1 MAEPAPS
8 SPSSGPNNGFA
19 GRVRGASIS
28 LINANPQLGMWQAA
42 GTAIA
47 QAPNLTELRDAES
60 GGDNITFNAQGHSAR
75 FAVHDPDGELTLL
88 RSNTRRPTF
97 TTPNF
102 VNTPAEELVIIADVD
117 EPTREVA
124 ASSSE
129 HHPHAHCNLREK
141 HRHLRQRRRSLYE
154 EHKGD
159 VKEKWGPTIL
169 NGLKAFW
176 KFFKTPAGFVITLY
190 CLNIVAWG
198 AMLFFLLL
206 KAAPAMNHP
215 SADDD
220 NSPRKKWLEIDS
232 QILNALFCVTAFGL
246 APWRFRDLYL
256 FFRAVHCKDRPAMLK
271 LADQNKSWFRPP
283 AWATEGVTEASE
295 TTSAGIVRSATFTG
309 EIAPPTPVWKLGFTI
324 RMMVLNTFL
333 QVALCYFMWG
343 YNRFDRPTWATGTF
357 IGIGC
362 GVGQ

>member
-1 MAEPAPS
+1 MAELALS
-8 SPSSGPNNGFA
+8 SLSSGPNNSFVGC
-19 GRVRGASIS
+19 VRGAFIP

-60 GGDNITFNAQGHSAR
+60 GGENIAFNAQGHSVR
-75 FAVHDPDGELTLL
+75 FAVRDPDGELTLV
-88 RSNTRRPTF
+88 RSNTRRPTL

-102 VNTPAEELVIIADVD
+102 DSTPGEEPVLFADVD
-117 EPTREVA
+117 ESTREVA

-129 HHPHAHCNLREK
+129 HHPHSHWNLREE
-141 HRHLRQRRRSLYE
+141 HRHLRQRCRSFYE
-154 EHKGD
+154 KHKGD
-159 VKEKWGPTIL
+159 
-169 NGLKAFW
+169 
-176 KFFKTPAGFVITLY
+176 
-190 CLNIVAWG
+190 AWG

-220 NSPRKKWLEIDS
+220 NSPGKKWLEIDS

-283 AWATEGVTEASE
+283 AWATEDSTEASE

-309 EIAPPTPVWKLGFTI
+309 ETAPPTPVWELGFPI
-324 RMMVLNTFL
+324 WMMWEGRKVKKIEGPEVKVFQTE
-333 QVALCYFMWG
+333 A
-343 YNRFDRPTWATGTF
+343 
-357 IGIGC
+357 
-362 GVGQ
+362 